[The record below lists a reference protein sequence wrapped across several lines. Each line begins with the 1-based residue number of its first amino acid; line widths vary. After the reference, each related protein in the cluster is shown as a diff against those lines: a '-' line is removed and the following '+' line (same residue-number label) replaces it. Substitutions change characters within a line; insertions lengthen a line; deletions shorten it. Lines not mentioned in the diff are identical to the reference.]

1 MEARRYGISL
11 RVLHTIANEWDVEL
25 NTRREIS
32 YLQASMYYFVYH
44 INKIALY
51 WQEKS
56 TFIMSESKSI
66 DNPRIKIV
74 KSVGAKAQDVKMH
87 WIITKTTMGVVL
99 SSPTKEIFSGT
110 RPKSSSGRFSLSAA
124 WNAITKATEYIT
136 WTSLSVSYTGFS
148 GF

>member
-1 MEARRYGISL
+1 MGARRYGISL
-11 RVLHTIANEWDVEL
+11 RVLHTIAHEWAQRTSEM
-25 NTRREIS
+25 S
-32 YLQASMYYFVYH
+32 SWCFVYH

-56 TFIMSESKSI
+56 TFIISESKSI

-74 KSVGAKAQDVKMH
+74 KSVGAKAQDVKMR

-110 RPKSSSGRFSLSAA
+110 RPKSARGKSFSDRFSLSAA

-136 WTSLSVSYTGFS
+136 WTSLPVSYTGFS